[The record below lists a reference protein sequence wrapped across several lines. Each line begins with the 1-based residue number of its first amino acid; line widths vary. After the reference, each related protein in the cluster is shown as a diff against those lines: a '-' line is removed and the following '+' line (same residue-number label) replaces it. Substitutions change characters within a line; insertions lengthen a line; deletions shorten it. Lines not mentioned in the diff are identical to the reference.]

1 MKPARIFVLVMALA
15 AGGGAVW
22 LVNMTGDTS
31 PGEPAPPAAEI
42 ETVDVLAAAAEIRPG
57 QFLSAQNIHWQTW
70 PAASAAAAELITKS
84 TRPNA
89 IQELS
94 GARAR
99 IALAT
104 GEPIRVTRLAKPGSG
119 FLAAILPQG
128 TRAVAMEITP
138 ENSAASFILPGD
150 HVDVILTRTPA
161 KADENYASETIL
173 WNVRVLAIDQDLED
187 NRQRTTAVG
196 KIATL
201 ELTPPQAETLALA
214 RRLGALSLALRGLD
228 DIAGGSEDP
237 ADLGRRDGIN
247 IVRYGVPT
255 MTLR

>member
-15 AGGGAVW
+15 AGGGAIW
-22 LVNMTGDTS
+22 LVNMTGGAPIAETPS
-31 PGEPAPPAAEI
+31 PVAEI

-70 PAASAAAAELITKS
+70 PAASAAAAELITKR
-84 TRPNA
+84 TRQNA

-99 IALAT
+99 IALSV
-104 GEPIRVTRLAKPGSG
+104 GEPIRVNRLAKPGSG

-150 HVDVILTRTPA
+150 HVDVILTRFPA

-173 WNVRVLAIDQDLED
+173 WNVRVLAIDQDIED
-187 NRQRTTAVG
+187 NRQRTTAAG

-214 RRLGALSLALRGLD
+214 RRLGTLSLALRGLD
-228 DIAGGSEDP
+228 DIAGGSEDA

>member
-1 MKPARIFVLVMALA
+1 MALA
-15 AGGGAVW
+15 AGGLAVK
-22 LVNMTGDTS
+22 LVSMTGDTS
-31 PGEPAPPAAEI
+31 PSEPSPPSAEI

-99 IALAT
+99 IALSV
-104 GEPIRVTRLAKPGSG
+104 GEPIRVTKLAKPGSG

-237 ADLGRRDGIN
+237 ANLGRRDGIN
-247 IVRYGVPT
+247 VVRYGVPT